1 MYPRYKVG
9 VVVHRTNEK
18 TKGFIR
24 IGNQGHDM
32 EAMIASRHGN
42 SFYSTK
48 SKKDK
53 FEFNKNVKFS
63 KSMTNKVMSI
73 SIGELI

>member
-1 MYPRYKVG
+1 LA
-9 VVVHRTNEK
+9 
-18 TKGFIR
+18 TKAR
-24 IGNQGHDM
+24 DM
-32 EAMIASRHGN
+32 EVTTANHRGN
-42 SFYSTK
+42 PFYSTK